1 MNKAELIGALES
13 KLGSKKA
20 ASDALE
26 AVLDVIIREVAKGG
40 KVGIT
45 GFGTFQKVARGART
59 GRNPR
64 TGETVKIKKT
74 TVPKFN
80 AGTAFKKVVAD
91 PRLLPK
97 AAAAGGRA
105 SAGAAVKATT
115 AAAGATKTAA
125 KRATSTA
132 KSAATKTAKAAPAK
146 AAPAKRAAT
155 TKAAATKTAKAAPAK
170 ATPAK
175 KATTTKAAATKTA
188 TKTAKAAPAKK
199 ATATKA
205 AATKAAPARKAVT
218 KKATPAKT
226 TTAGRPRRPDPQ
238 RRRRPGG
245 SLQGP
250 PGSCVP
256 VVREGRRGRQRIG
269 WPSPI
274 PTIQRRVTVSP
285 PSSTLTRWPTR
296 RCRRPLRK
304 NTSLSNQRST
314 PSSSSTLP
322 NPVCSS
328 KPWTLA
334 CTPATLAGG
343 PAHAGVAIRS
353 SPTVN
358 RVTVVWPARRAP
370 RVTRPSPSCDLGEA
384 TSEGLLLPTIRCTGS
399 SAAAVRLRLR
409 AR

>member
-91 PRLLPK
+91 PRQLPK

-146 AAPAKRAAT
+146 A
-155 TKAAATKTAKAAPAK
+155 
-170 ATPAK
+170 TPAK
-175 KATTTKAAATKTA
+175 KATTDEGGGDQD
-188 TKTAKAAPAKK
+188 
-199 ATATKA
+199 
-205 AATKAAPARKAVT
+205 RQGCSGQGD
-218 KKATPAKT
+218 
-226 TTAGRPRRPDPQ
+226 AGQEGHDDEGGRDQDRDQDGQGGSGEEGDRDEGRGHEGRSGQ
-238 RRRRPGG
+238 EGRDEEGHSGQDDDTPGG
-245 SLQGP
+245 QEGLTHN
-250 PGSCVP
+250 PGMTNRVDPFGVRPVRRSR
-256 VVREGRRGRQRIG
+256 VVREGRRRRQRIG

-285 PSSTLTRWPTR
+285 PSSTLTR
-296 RCRRPLRK
+296 
-304 NTSLSNQRST
+304 
-314 PSSSSTLP
+314 
-322 NPVCSS
+322 
-328 KPWTLA
+328 
-334 CTPATLAGG
+334 
-343 PAHAGVAIRS
+343 
-353 SPTVN
+353 
-358 RVTVVWPARRAP
+358 
-370 RVTRPSPSCDLGEA
+370 
-384 TSEGLLLPTIRCTGS
+384 
-399 SAAAVRLRLR
+399 
-409 AR
+409 

>member
-91 PRLLPK
+91 PRQLPK

-105 SAGAAVKATT
+105 SAGAATKAAS

-125 KRATSTA
+125 KRATSAT
-132 KSAATKTAKAAPAK
+132 KAATKTAKAAPAK
-146 AAPAKRAAT
+146 AAPAKATPAKRAT

-170 ATPAK
+170 RATATK
-175 KATTTKAAATKTA
+175 AATTKAATKTA
-188 TKTAKAAPAKK
+188 TKTAKAAPAKR
-199 ATATKA
+199 ATATRA
-205 AATKAAPARKAVT
+205 ATTRAATTKAAPAKKTAT
-218 KKATPAKT
+218 KATPAKT
-226 TTAGRPRRPDPQ
+226 TARKTAAKRACPAPHGSGRVGPSGSARPVPFPAF
-238 RRRRPGG
+238 RLGIRPG
-245 SLQGP
+245 
-250 PGSCVP
+250 
-256 VVREGRRGRQRIG
+256 QRIG

-274 PTIQRRVTVSP
+274 PTIQSRLTDSP
-285 PSSTLTRWPTR
+285 ASSTLTRCPTR
-296 RCRRPLRK
+296 R
-304 NTSLSNQRST
+304 
-314 PSSSSTLP
+314 
-322 NPVCSS
+322 
-328 KPWTLA
+328 
-334 CTPATLAGG
+334 
-343 PAHAGVAIRS
+343 
-353 SPTVN
+353 
-358 RVTVVWPARRAP
+358 
-370 RVTRPSPSCDLGEA
+370 
-384 TSEGLLLPTIRCTGS
+384 
-399 SAAAVRLRLR
+399 
-409 AR
+409 

>member
-26 AVLDVIIREVAKGG
+26 AVLDVIIREVARGG

-91 PRLLPK
+91 PRQLPK

-146 AAPAKRAAT
+146 AAPAKKAAT

-188 TKTAKAAPAKK
+188 TKTGQGGSGEEGDRDEGRGHEGRSGQEGRDEEGHSGQDDDAPGGQEGL
-199 ATATKA
+199 TRN
-205 AATKAAPARKAVT
+205 PG
-218 KKATPAKT
+218 T
-226 TTAGRPRRPDPQ
+226 TNRVDPFGVRPVRRSRVVRAGRRR
-238 RRRRPGG
+238 
-245 SLQGP
+245 
-250 PGSCVP
+250 
-256 VVREGRRGRQRIG
+256 RQRIG

-285 PSSTLTRWPTR
+285 PSSTLTR
-296 RCRRPLRK
+296 
-304 NTSLSNQRST
+304 
-314 PSSSSTLP
+314 
-322 NPVCSS
+322 
-328 KPWTLA
+328 
-334 CTPATLAGG
+334 
-343 PAHAGVAIRS
+343 
-353 SPTVN
+353 
-358 RVTVVWPARRAP
+358 
-370 RVTRPSPSCDLGEA
+370 
-384 TSEGLLLPTIRCTGS
+384 
-399 SAAAVRLRLR
+399 
-409 AR
+409 